1 MRVAL
6 FGRCAGPANNGL
18 FGLQR
23 AQDALPPANMN
34 KVDDS
39 SQTAQLELAQ
49 CHIRVFV
56 ALPILIGWFL
66 FWSMQAR
73 SHDANTGLVGLCVFY
88 AFALAQWAHVKRY
101 PGDRPLRRVVA
112 IAMDQLGCFVGML
125 LTRELGTVI
134 VFLNLWISLGNG
146 IRFGVRWMAL
156 SAALAVIGLIA
167 LGAVSEYW
175 SRHPIWIISLILL
188 NTAIPA
194 YVASLIQGFHDGR
207 TRLAQYA
214 DHMEK
219 MALKD
224 ALTGLPNRSALFDE
238 FEKASAYARRMGSA
252 IAVLYFDL
260 DGFKRVNDTLGH
272 AQGDMLLKE
281 TAGRA
286 NAVLRGEDVLARFGG
301 DEFVVLL
308 RVHDSGKRARSVAE
322 RIRQSIASIG
332 YIDGNP
338 VEVTVSVGIV
348 VVNGPDAARLG
359 AEQIVHEA
367 DLNMYAAKKYGKN
380 QIVLTT
386 LSSEIRLVA
395 RQA

>member
-1 MRVAL
+1 
-6 FGRCAGPANNGL
+6 
-18 FGLQR
+18 
-23 AQDALPPANMN
+23 MN
-34 KVDDS
+34 KIDDS
-39 SQTAQLELAQ
+39 SQSAHLELAQ

-56 ALPILIGWFL
+56 ALPILIGWYL
-66 FWSMQAR
+66 FWYMQAR
-73 SHDANTGLVGLCVFY
+73 STEANTGLAGLGVFY
-88 AFALAQWAHVKRY
+88 AFALAHWAHVKRFPGIY
-101 PGDRPLRRVVA
+101 PQRRVVA
-112 IAMDQLGCFVGML
+112 IVMDQLGCFIGML

-146 IRFGVRWMAL
+146 IRFGVKWMAL
-156 SAALAVIGLIA
+156 SATLATTGLIV
-167 LGAVSEYW
+167 LSVVSDYW
-175 SRHPIWIISLILL
+175 SQHPIWIISLVLL

-194 YVASLIQGFHDGR
+194 YVASLIRGFHDGR

-238 FEKASAYARRMGSA
+238 FEKASSYARRMGSA

-260 DGFKRVNDTLGH
+260 DGFKQVNDTLGH
-272 AQGDMLLKE
+272 AQGDMLLRE
-281 TAGRA
+281 TANRA

-308 RVHDSGKRARSVAE
+308 RVHDSGKRARMVAE

-332 YIDGNP
+332 YVDGNP
-338 VEVTVSVGIV
+338 VDVTASVGIV
-348 VVNGPDAARLG
+348 VVNGPDAARMG

-367 DLNMYAAKKYGKN
+367 DLNMYAAKKDGKN

-386 LSSEIRLVA
+386 LSSEIRLAA
-395 RQA
+395 RRA